1 MYHFQKSVTWRG
13 KLTIGKII
21 KQLRSVHSLSQEDL
35 AEQLG
40 VSRQTISNWENDRT
54 VPALDYMKK
63 LCEEYQL
70 SLDQLFRLETN
81 EVGKTKLSKRLL
93 FYLSVLFAFLFLLP
107 FSESSLSSLIFIFTA
122 IVIVFASWDLARLLF
137 KEVVL
142 WYSRRK
148 KL

>member
-1 MYHFQKSVTWRG
+1 M
-13 KLTIGKII
+13 TIGKII

-40 VSRQTISNWENDRT
+40 VSSQTISNWENDRT

-70 SLDQLFRLETN
+70 SLDQLFRIETN

-122 IVIVFASWDLARLLF
+122 VVIVFASWDLARLLF

>member
-1 MYHFQKSVTWRG
+1 M
-13 KLTIGKII
+13 TIGKII

-40 VSRQTISNWENDRT
+40 VSRQTISNWENDRM

-122 IVIVFASWDLARLLF
+122 VVIVFASWDLARLLF

>member
-1 MYHFQKSVTWRG
+1 M
-13 KLTIGKII
+13 TIGKTI

-70 SLDQLFRLETN
+70 SLDQLFRIETN

-122 IVIVFASWDLARLLF
+122 VVIVFASWDLARLLF

>member
-1 MYHFQKSVTWRG
+1 M
-13 KLTIGKII
+13 TIGKII

-142 WYSRRK
+142 WHSRRK

>member
-1 MYHFQKSVTWRG
+1 M
-13 KLTIGKII
+13 TIGKTI

-70 SLDQLFRLETN
+70 SLDQLFRIETN
-81 EVGKTKLSKRLL
+81 EVEKTKLSKRLL

-107 FSESSLSSLIFIFTA
+107 FSESSLSAFVVVFTA
-122 IVIVFASWDLARLLF
+122 VVIVFASWDLARLLF

>member
-1 MYHFQKSVTWRG
+1 M
-13 KLTIGKII
+13 TIGKII

-122 IVIVFASWDLARLLF
+122 VVIVFASWDLARLLF

-142 WYSRRK
+142 WRSRRK

>member
-1 MYHFQKSVTWRG
+1 M
-13 KLTIGKII
+13 TIGNTI
-21 KQLRSVHSLSQEDL
+21 KQLRLTHNLSQEVL

-40 VSRQTISNWENDRT
+40 VSRQTISNWENGRT

-63 LCEEYQL
+63 LSEEYQL
-70 SLDQLFRLETN
+70 SLDQLLHLETN
-81 EVGKTKLSKRLL
+81 GRDKAKLSKRLL
-93 FYLSVLFAFLFLLP
+93 FYLSFLFGFLFLLP
-107 FSESSLSSLIFIFTA
+107 FSESSLSSLVLFFTA
-122 IVIVFASWDLARLLF
+122 VVIVFASWDLARLLF

>member
-1 MYHFQKSVTWRG
+1 M
-13 KLTIGKII
+13 TIGKTI
-21 KQLRSVHSLSQEDL
+21 KQLRSVHSLSQGDL

-70 SLDQLFRLETN
+70 SLEQLFRIETN

-107 FSESSLSSLIFIFTA
+107 FSESSLSAFVVVFTA
-122 IVIVFASWDLARLLF
+122 VVIVFASWDLARLLF